1 MIRSEEI
8 RAEEDFERLTNI
20 IIRWNENDKLAEQQ
34 LYSFA
39 YQKFQVLA
47 SNVRK
52 NSVGEISENTLF
64 DISCNT
70 TSLVHE
76 AFIKIN
82 QSRDIAPESTKELY
96 TIFSKVI
103 YSILVDSLRKAS
115 AIKRKKNEAE
125 CVVDTSLDKIYRI
138 IDIEIILKK
147 LSAEY
152 SRQVSVFIYKYV
164 CSLSNKEIA
173 TLFSISD
180 STVDKDLFF
189 IKSRIND
196 YSFN

>member
-1 MIRSEEI
+1 MITADEES
-8 RAEEDFERLTNI
+8 ERLTNI

-34 LYSFA
+34 LYHFA
-39 YQKFQVLA
+39 YQKFQELA

-125 CVVDTSLDKIYRI
+125 CVVDTSLEKMYRI

>member
-1 MIRSEEI
+1 MITADEE
-8 RAEEDFERLTNI
+8 FERLTNI

-34 LYSFA
+34 LYHFA
-39 YQKFQVLA
+39 YQKFQELA

-125 CVVDTSLDKIYRI
+125 CVVDTSLEKMYRI

>member
-1 MIRSEEI
+1 MITADEE
-8 RAEEDFERLTNI
+8 FERLTNI

-34 LYSFA
+34 LYHFA
-39 YQKFQVLA
+39 YQKFQELA

-125 CVVDTSLDKIYRI
+125 CVVDTSLEKMYRI
-138 IDIEIILKK
+138 IDIEIILKR

>member
-1 MIRSEEI
+1 MITADEES
-8 RAEEDFERLTNI
+8 ERLTNI

-34 LYSFA
+34 LYHFA
-39 YQKFQVLA
+39 YQKFQELA

-125 CVVDTSLDKIYRI
+125 CVVDTSLEKMYRI

-189 IKSRIND
+189 FKSRIND

>member
-1 MIRSEEI
+1 MITADEE
-8 RAEEDFERLTNI
+8 FERLTNI

-34 LYSFA
+34 LYHFA
-39 YQKFQVLA
+39 YQKFQELA

-64 DISCNT
+64 AISCNT

-125 CVVDTSLDKIYRI
+125 CVVDTSLEKMYRI

-147 LSAEY
+147 LSAEH

>member
-1 MIRSEEI
+1 MITADEES
-8 RAEEDFERLTNI
+8 ERLTNI

-34 LYSFA
+34 LYHFA
-39 YQKFQVLA
+39 YQKFQELA

-125 CVVDTSLDKIYRI
+125 CVVDTSLEKMYRI

-196 YSFN
+196 CSFN

>member
-1 MIRSEEI
+1 MITADEE
-8 RAEEDFERLTNI
+8 FERLTNI

>member
-52 NSVGEISENTLF
+52 NSVGEISENTIF

>member
-189 IKSRIND
+189 IKSR
-196 YSFN
+196 SSR

>member
-1 MIRSEEI
+1 MITADEES
-8 RAEEDFERLTNI
+8 ERLTNI

-34 LYSFA
+34 LYHFA
-39 YQKFQVLA
+39 YQKFQELA

-103 YSILVDSLRKAS
+103 YKQVNSF
-115 AIKRKKNEAE
+115 
-125 CVVDTSLDKIYRI
+125 
-138 IDIEIILKK
+138 K
-147 LSAEY
+147 L
-152 SRQVSVFIYKYV
+152 
-164 CSLSNKEIA
+164 
-173 TLFSISD
+173 
-180 STVDKDLFF
+180 
-189 IKSRIND
+189 
-196 YSFN
+196 

>member
-1 MIRSEEI
+1 MITADEE
-8 RAEEDFERLTNI
+8 FERLTNI

-34 LYSFA
+34 LYHFA
-39 YQKFQVLA
+39 YQKFQELA

-125 CVVDTSLDKIYRI
+125 CVVDTSLEKMYRI

-173 TLFSISD
+173 KLFSISD

>member
-1 MIRSEEI
+1 MITADEE
-8 RAEEDFERLTNI
+8 FERLTNI

-34 LYSFA
+34 LYHFA
-39 YQKFQVLA
+39 YQKFQELA